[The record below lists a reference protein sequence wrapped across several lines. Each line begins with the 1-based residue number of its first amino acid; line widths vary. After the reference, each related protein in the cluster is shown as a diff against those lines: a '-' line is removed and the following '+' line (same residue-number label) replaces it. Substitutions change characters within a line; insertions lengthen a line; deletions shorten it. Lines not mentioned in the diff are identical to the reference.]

1 MGSFYDDHILPR
13 AVDVICGLP
22 SFERGRADLVPQA
35 SGRVLEIGMGTGR
48 NLPYYRAAGLRCL
61 CGVDPG
67 LHALA
72 QRRAKAAGLEI
83 QALPLSAERIPVD
96 DRSFD
101 CVVSTFTLCT
111 IPDAAQALKEVY
123 RVLVPGGRLLF
134 LEHGAAPDPTVR
146 RWQDRITPY
155 WRPLAGGCHLNR
167 EMPGLIES
175 AGFTID
181 RLDRG
186 YRPGPRWLTYLYSGV
201 ATRPRSSAQTDRGSS
216 PD

>member
-1 MGSFYDDHILPR
+1 MSNFYNDHILPR

-22 SFERGRADLVPQA
+22 SFESGRAELVPQA

-48 NLPYYRAAGLRCL
+48 NLPYYRAAGLQCL

-72 QRRAKAAGLEI
+72 RRRAEAAGLEI

-134 LEHGAAPDPTVR
+134 LEHGAAPDASVR
-146 RWQDRITPY
+146 RWQDRLTPY

-175 AGFTID
+175 AGLRIESLQ
-181 RLDRG
+181 RR
-186 YRPGPRWLTYLYSGV
+186 YRPGPRWLTSLYSGV
-201 ATRPRSSAQTDRGSS
+201 ARRGDDR
-216 PD
+216 